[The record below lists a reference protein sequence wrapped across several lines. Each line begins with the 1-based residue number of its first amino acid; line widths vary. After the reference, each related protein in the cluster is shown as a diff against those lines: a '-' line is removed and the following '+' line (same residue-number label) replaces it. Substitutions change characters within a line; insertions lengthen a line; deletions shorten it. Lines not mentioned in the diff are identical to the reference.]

1 MRQMSL
7 ESLIRMANT
16 VGATVN
22 CEYYW
27 PNNWPSC
34 WNWRTLTCFL
44 NMNDP
49 QSELRWELQR
59 LIFEA
64 QNHMGGAIACLM
76 HFWLCHVIIYLKE
89 RYLPWCKK
97 ATQLVPIV
105 EWLLF

>member
-64 QNHMGGAIACLM
+64 QNHMGGRNRLLNALLALSCYNL
-76 HFWLCHVIIYLKE
+76 FE
-89 RYLPWCKK
+89 RKIFAMVQKSHP
-97 ATQLVPIV
+97 TSPNS
-105 EWLLF
+105 

>member
-16 VGATVN
+16 VGATVI

-27 PNNWPSC
+27 PDNWPSC

-49 QSELRWELQR
+49 QPELRWELQR

-64 QNHMGGAIACLM
+64 QSQVGGTN
-76 HFWLCHVIIYLKE
+76 
-89 RYLPWCKK
+89 R
-97 ATQLVPIV
+97 
-105 EWLLF
+105 LLNALLALSCYKLSREVKPT